1 MNKKLLSLFT
11 FLLILTSVSQ
21 SAFAQ
26 TSPQPQ
32 GRMMSPEAFCS
43 LDAVKLQRGSNSNS
57 VRKFQKILYRY
68 HYTTAMSTS
77 IDGLGVVFDLPED
90 GIFGKKTKDFTVM
103 FQSANNLSKDGIV
116 GAKTR
121 AALTDWCMKNY
132 NVGGT
137 IRSDN
142 PYVKKVSL
150 GDEFTV
156 KPNSS
161 FIINDT
167 SIVVSVSQIYGNKCS
182 ANAAVGLD
190 VACTMEYAPAVKFSG
205 MFGGDVSVGFSPQT
219 LNVGEVSNFQLTEK
233 TSATLKLVSVSDD
246 GTSVKLKI
254 EKK

>member
-11 FLLILTSVSQ
+11 FLLVLTSVSQ

-26 TSPQPQ
+26 TSPQSQ
-32 GRMMSPEAFCS
+32 GRMMSPESFCS
-43 LDAVKLQRGSNSNS
+43 LDAKLLFRGMKGESVSKYQRLLSYYFEKNPQESL
-57 VRKFQKILYRY
+57 V
-68 HYTTAMSTS
+68 A
-77 IDGLGVVFDLPED
+77 LPELVTD
-90 GIFGKKTKDFTVM
+90 GNFGKTTRMYTNFLQGR
-103 FQSANNLSKDGIV
+103 FNLSGDGFV

-137 IRSDN
+137 IGSDN

-156 KPNSS
+156 KPTSS
-161 FIINDT
+161 FIINNA
-167 SIVVSVSQIYGNKCS
+167 SIIVSVSQIYGNKCS
-182 ANAAVGLD
+182 AGAAVGLD

-219 LNVGEVSNFQLTEK
+219 LNVGEVSNFQLSEK
-233 TSATLKLVSVSDD
+233 NSATLKLVSVSDD
-246 GTSVKLKI
+246 GTSMKLKL
-254 EKK
+254 ERK